1 METIPINDK
10 VAWVGVNDRDTA
22 LFEKIWPLPRGVS
35 YNSYLIRDRK
45 TALIDTV
52 KKFYLPA
59 YLDKLAALLGDVRK
73 LDYLVVNHME
83 PDHSGSVK
91 VLHDLCPD
99 LRIVGNKKTA
109 AYLKDLYGICDRV
122 LTIADGGELDLGGRK
137 LSFFFIPMVHWPE
150 SMVTYDAADR
160 ILFSNDAFGGFG
172 TLDGGLFDDEVDI
185 EHFEDEI
192 LRYFSNIVGRYA
204 PMVQKAIARLK
215 GLDIRV
221 IAPSHGPVWRHDPGK
236 IVQMYDKWSRYEAE
250 PGVVIAY
257 ASMYGNTETMMEAV
271 ARGLALERCST
282 VRIHDLSTSHI
293 SYVIRDAW
301 KYRALVLGSPTHDT
315 QLFPPMDLLV
325 RILAN
330 KKLGKRIV
338 GVFGTRGWTGGAVA
352 ALTQFAKNDGLEL
365 VEPIVEATLSPK
377 GCDLE
382 NCVLLGRNIAK
393 RLRTDPPG

>member
-1 METIPINDK
+1 MDTIPINEK
-10 VAWVGVNDRDTA
+10 VFWVGVNDRDTT

-35 YNSYLIRDRK
+35 YNSYLVLGRK

-59 YLDKLAALLGDVRK
+59 YLDKLAGLLGDLRK

-91 VLHDLCPD
+91 VLHDFCPN
-99 LRIVGNKKTA
+99 LRVIGNKKTA
-109 AYLKDLYGICDRV
+109 AYLKDLYGITDRV
-122 LTIADGGELDLGGRK
+122 VIVADGEELDLGGRK

-150 SMVTYDAADR
+150 SMVTFDSAEGV
-160 ILFSNDAFGGFG
+160 LFSNDAFGGFG

-185 EHFEDEI
+185 EYFDDEI

-215 GLDIRV
+215 DLDIRV
-221 IAPSHGPVWRHDPGK
+221 IAPSHGPVWRRNPAK
-236 IVQMYDKWSRYEAE
+236 IVQLYDKWSRYEAD

-271 ARGLALERCST
+271 ARGLALEHCPA
-282 VRIHDLSTSHI
+282 VRIHDVSCSHV

-315 QLFPPMDLLV
+315 QLFPLMDLLV
-325 RILAN
+325 RILEN
-330 KKLGKRIV
+330 KKLRNRLV
-338 GVFGTRGWTGGAVA
+338 GVFGTRGWSGGAVA
-352 ALTQFAKNDGLEL
+352 SLSQFARNDGLEL
-365 VEPIVEATLSPK
+365 IEPVVEAVLSPK
-377 GCDLE
+377 SCDLE

-393 RLRTDPPG
+393 RLRENGPI